1 MSDEITY
8 SSYLSKIKKLEKA
21 LENHSWKRDI
31 FFSKFQEIMNIF
43 LKKRITAC
51 ADLLD
56 PSLIKKI
63 NTSFP
68 CYKGTVI
75 KLYKHIFNTLNFKG
89 NFSKKKREEFFLD
102 DFKFQ
107 KEREPTKK
115 EKLFDKIIPLY
126 YQYNDYLN
134 NKIKKDYFL
143 NAFVQEIGEIKTLY
157 FQIRKEGIDIDNH
170 IYDQFD
176 KEFYKRYITLFDF
189 IEDKFCLKE
198 KIIKRNNLELVKGI
212 PLKMR
217 TFFYEKEKL
226 IFGEDNQIEYKD

>member
-43 LKKRITAC
+43 LKKGITAC

-63 NTSFP
+63 NSSFP

-89 NFSKKKREEFFLD
+89 NFSKKKGKNFFLKISS
-102 DFKFQ
+102 FKKKENQQ
-107 KEREPTKK
+107 KERNYLT
-115 EKLFDKIIPLY
+115 KLFLYIINIIIISTIKCKKII
-126 YQYNDYLN
+126 
-134 NKIKKDYFL
+134 F
-143 NAFVQEIGEIKTLY
+143 
-157 FQIRKEGIDIDNH
+157 
-170 IYDQFD
+170 
-176 KEFYKRYITLFDF
+176 
-189 IEDKFCLKE
+189 
-198 KIIKRNNLELVKGI
+198 
-212 PLKMR
+212 
-217 TFFYEKEKL
+217 
-226 IFGEDNQIEYKD
+226 